1 MCRAPPTL
9 ATDAALAEGAARTD
23 AVKKAI
29 LNSPVAVALAKAAEE
44 RRAAAE
50 KRAAEQAAAA
60 ERAAKAAAERAA
72 AEKAA
77 AEQVA
82 AEKAAAEKA
91 EREKVA
97 AEKAAAWRAI
107 RAERDPKL
115 TKDVA
120 TAAKTIE
127 EVAVTVAAVASL
139 VVERAKD
146 SAQEGVKEGAGDG
159 VEDATVVGK
168 VVPTRPLSTG
178 ETEEMAAKGVGGAS
192 EFSQDPPSLF

>member
-29 LNSPVAVALAKAAEE
+29 LNSPVAVTLAKAAEE

-60 ERAAKAAAERAA
+60 ERAAKAAAEQAA

-77 AEQVA
+77 AEKAA

-91 EREKVA
+91 EREKAA

-120 TAAKTIE
+120 TANDCSKVRTTTSSCEKCIFYISSLNHSQNLTHSQKSYKTQSNIMNPI
-127 EVAVTVAAVASL
+127 
-139 VVERAKD
+139 K
-146 SAQEGVKEGAGDG
+146 
-159 VEDATVVGK
+159 
-168 VVPTRPLSTG
+168 
-178 ETEEMAAKGVGGAS
+178 
-192 EFSQDPPSLF
+192 SQSNRKKK

>member
-1 MCRAPPTL
+1 MCRAPPPL

-29 LNSPVAVALAKAAEE
+29 LNSPVAAALAKAAEE

-50 KRAAEQAAAA
+50 KRAAQQAAAA
-60 ERAAKAAAERAA
+60 ERAAKAAAEQAA

-77 AEQVA
+77 AEKAA

-115 TKDVA
+115 TNDVA
-120 TAAKTIE
+120 TANDCSKVRRFRPE
-127 EVAVTVAAVASL
+127 KFVFDNPGPKKVKAAACGLGRKKSVPGAQL
-139 VVERAKD
+139 RAL
-146 SAQEGVKEGAGDG
+146 A
-159 VEDATVVGK
+159 
-168 VVPTRPLSTG
+168 
-178 ETEEMAAKGVGGAS
+178 
-192 EFSQDPPSLF
+192 